1 MDYRLAN
8 MSVYYRKKTYDG
20 FVRELKCSIS
30 MTSQMDISQLREWCR
45 ERNEKINVAILYLV
59 SRAIHQRPSRLPDV
73 PRLQEG

>member
-30 MTSQMDISQLREWCR
+30 MTSQMDIS
-45 ERNEKINVAILYLV
+45 
-59 SRAIHQRPSRLPDV
+59 
-73 PRLQEG
+73 